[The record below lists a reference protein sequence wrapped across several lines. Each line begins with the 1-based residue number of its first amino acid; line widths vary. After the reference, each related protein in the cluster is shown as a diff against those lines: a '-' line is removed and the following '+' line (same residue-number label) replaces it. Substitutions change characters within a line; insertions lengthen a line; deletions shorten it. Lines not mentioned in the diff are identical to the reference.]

1 MTSEAP
7 HPLGSQPL
15 PYTNLLGQLSQ
26 PGWICQ
32 GTVVCRPLRRRIKGQ
47 WVNKGPYYL
56 WTGKKEGKTICFA
69 LSKAQYQVAKKAI
82 AANRRVLKILARLQD
97 MTLERI
103 RQQVPGVSKRK

>member
-1 MTSEAP
+1 M
-7 HPLGSQPL
+7 GSQPL
-15 PYTNLLGQLSQ
+15 AYTGLLHQLSQ

-32 GTVVCRPLRRRIKGQ
+32 GTVVCRPLRRRIKGR

-69 LSKAQYQVAKKAI
+69 LSKSQYQLAKNAI
-82 AANRRVLKILARLQD
+82 AANRRVMKILARLQA

-103 RQQVPGVSKRK
+103 RNKVPGVSKRK